1 MHAEDPPWFLVGTLI
16 PTLLQ
21 GPLVLRTVELDLYSI
36 DGESSCAQNCRDV
49 MEQNDFL
56 TDMGKW
62 GKKIKNTAQ

>member
-1 MHAEDPPWFLVGTLI
+1 MCV
-16 PTLLQ
+16 
-21 GPLVLRTVELDLYSI
+21 
-36 DGESSCAQNCRDV
+36 QNCRDV

>member
-1 MHAEDPPWFLVGTLI
+1 MHRGKMGA
-16 PTLLQ
+16 
-21 GPLVLRTVELDLYSI
+21 
-36 DGESSCAQNCRDV
+36 AQQQAMAVQARIRRDA